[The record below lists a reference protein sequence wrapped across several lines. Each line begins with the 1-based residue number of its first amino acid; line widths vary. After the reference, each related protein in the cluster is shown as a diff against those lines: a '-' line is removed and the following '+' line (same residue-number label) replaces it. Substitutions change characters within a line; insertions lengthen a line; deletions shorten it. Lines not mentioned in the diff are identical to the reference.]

1 MAEPYKPAARTMSD
15 KMKKRFSKDVLYWRR
30 MERLAVF
37 QEPGNVSSISFSPT
51 GSNMV
56 ASTSSI
62 KLTIYDA
69 TICEPLVTYGRFKQA
84 VYGVR
89 FRRDGKL
96 LAVGGEEGKVR
107 LFNVRKQTSTSDGKK
122 TPLRI
127 FRAHESAVHTVIFTR
142 SGKTLITMGDEG
154 CIKLWDITET
164 NSTPL
169 KVFDAVHNDHI
180 RCSDA
185 SILSENLFVSGSYD
199 HTAKVWNAETEGNE
213 ALMSMDHGSPIEQ
226 VLFLPGDAFVV
237 TGGGQLIK
245 IWNIASGGVLHHTLH
260 HHHKTVT
267 SLCLASKGTR
277 LLSGGL
283 DKRVNVFS
291 LDSGDYRLVHSF
303 SLPAQILT
311 LSISSNDKF
320 IAVGMGNL
328 LQISMRNEPGKLE
341 ESLEAARVENA
352 GLEYYKK
359 MRSNAPVVYQ
369 QHRGET
375 VKKAEFTAARVPQ
388 IKLNKVDLLLRRFKH
403 WKAVDV
409 LFREKHYK
417 SRPDIIVGALTRIYK
432 RGALTVALSG
442 RKSDTIH
449 PILVFLMQNFFRP
462 EYLHILLKTI
472 TIMCDIY
479 GNENIDRRIAKM
491 FSKLHRAVQREIEV
505 RNKLTELHGM
515 LDMLIH
521 ISEMNTGKL
530 MDSRDDIGVFGEVVV
545 TPIPF
550 TMDVNGRSK
559 DNGPS
564 SSTN

>member
-1 MAEPYKPAARTMSD
+1 MAEPYKPAARIMSD
-15 KMKKRFSKDVLYWRR
+15 KMEKRFSKDVLYWRR

-37 QEPGNVSSISFSPT
+37 QEPGNVSSTSFSPT
-51 GSNMV
+51 DSNMV

-62 KLTIYDA
+62 KLTLYDA
-69 TICEPLVTYGRFKQA
+69 TICEPLVTHGRFKQA

-96 LAVGGEEGKVR
+96 LAVGSEEGQVR
-107 LFNVRKQTSTSDGKK
+107 LFDVRKHTCDGKK

-127 FRAHESAVHTVIFTR
+127 FKAHESAVHTVIFTR

-154 CIKLWDITET
+154 SIKLWDIVET
-164 NSTPL
+164 KSIPL

-185 SILSENLFVSGSYD
+185 SMLSDHLFVSGSYD

-213 ALMSMDHGSPIEQ
+213 ALMSVNHGSPIEQ
-226 VLFLPGDAFVV
+226 VLLLPGDSFIV
-237 TGGGQLIK
+237 TAGGQLIK
-245 IWNIASGGVLHHTLH
+245 IWNIVSGGTLHHTLH

-303 SLPAQILT
+303 SLPAQVLT

-320 IAVGMGNL
+320 IAIGMGNL

-341 ESLEAARVENA
+341 ESLEAAQAENA
-352 GLEYYKK
+352 GLEYHKK
-359 MRSNAPVVYQ
+359 MHSNAPVVYQ
-369 QHRGET
+369 QLRGGT
-375 VKKAEFTAARVPQ
+375 VKKAELTAARVPQ
-388 IKLNKVDLLLRRFKH
+388 AKLDKVDLLLRRFKH

-417 SRPDIIVGALTRIYK
+417 SRPDIIVGALMQIYK

-462 EYLHILLKTI
+462 EYMHILLKTI
-472 TIMCDIY
+472 TIICDVY
-479 GNENIDRRIAKM
+479 GNENIDRKIAKM
-491 FSKLHRAVQREIEV
+491 FFKLHREIQREIEV
-505 RNKLTELHGM
+505 RNKLTELRGM
-515 LDMLIH
+515 LDMLIQV
-521 ISEMNTGKL
+521 SEMNTGKL
-530 MDSRDDIGVFGEVVV
+530 VNNRDDIGVFGEVVV

-550 TMDVNGRSK
+550 TVDVNGRSR
-559 DNGPS
+559 DNGMPN
-564 SSTN
+564 STT

>member
-1 MAEPYKPAARTMSD
+1 MAEPYKPAARIMSE
-15 KMKKRFSKDVLYWRR
+15 KMEKRFSKDILYWRR
-30 MERLAVF
+30 VERLAVF
-37 QEPGNVSSISFSPT
+37 QEPGNITSTFFSPT
-51 GSNMV
+51 DSNMV
-56 ASTSSI
+56 ASTSSV
-62 KLTIYDA
+62 KLAIYDA
-69 TICEPLVTYGRFKQA
+69 TICEPLVTFGRFKQA
-84 VYGVR
+84 VYGAR

-96 LAVGGEEGKVR
+96 LAVGDEEGKVR
-107 LFNVRKQTSTSDGKK
+107 LFNVRKQAATSDGKK
-122 TPLRI
+122 APLRI
-127 FRAHESAVHTVIFTR
+127 FKAHESAVHTIVFTR
-142 SGKTLITMGDEG
+142 SGRTLVTMGDEG

-164 NSTPL
+164 KSTPL
-169 KVFDAVHNDHI
+169 KVFTAAHTDHI

-185 SILSENLFVSGSYD
+185 SILSDHLFVSGSYD
-199 HTAKVWNAETEGNE
+199 HTAKVWNAEAEE
-213 ALMSMDHGSPIEQ
+213 ALISVDHGAPIEQ
-226 VLFLPGDAFVV
+226 ILLLPGDSFIV
-237 TGGGQLIK
+237 TAGGQLIK
-245 IWNIASGGVLHHTLH
+245 FWNIASGGILQHTLH

-283 DKRVNVFS
+283 DRRINVFS
-291 LDSGDYRLVHSF
+291 LDSGDYKLIHSF

-341 ESLEAARVENA
+341 ESLEAARAENA
-352 GLEYYKK
+352 GLEYHKK
-359 MRSNAPVVYQ
+359 MPPDVPVVRQ
-369 QHRGET
+369 LFRGGT
-375 VKKAEFTAARVPQ
+375 VEKTEFSAARIPQ
-388 IKLNKVDLLLRRFKH
+388 AKLNKVDLLLRRFKH

-417 SRPDIIVGALTRIYK
+417 SRPDIIVGALMQIYK

-479 GNENIDRRIAKM
+479 GNENIEQRIARI

-505 RNKLTELHGM
+505 RSKLAELRGM
-515 LDMLIH
+515 LDMLIQV
-521 ISEMNTGKL
+521 SEINNGKL
-530 MDSRDDIGVFGEVVV
+530 IDNEEDAGVFGEVVV

-559 DNGPS
+559 NNGFS
-564 SSTN
+564 SAA